1 MDEHHGLQ
9 VEQYKFRCKVCG
21 KYMQYTGRISKNV
34 QEGLKQSQTTDT
46 SIQTA
51 YSTMALLL
59 NRVHITERR
68 WEILTGESNA
78 CDTVPSLTIKFGKLK
93 EEAANVAYFI
103 SMYHRLTDET
113 VVTFEVTWA
122 HASGV
127 DCRVYKSLK
136 VPQALL
142 QDNERDDTV
151 SSAGPLD
158 RCHTTLCKTTD
169 DTSQGGQECDLWRSL
184 SLGYQSGELIKLEP
198 TQLRQDQENLYNNN
212 KCTEHVYTQSKQII
226 SWHFSHRGAFMLPCQ
241 LICGKTRWWRFWVKL
256 TYGPLAGVLA
266 GEVCLTRGGLPSNE
280 SSEKRTQRG
289 LKKTSFPQTLLQ
301 PGSKYGGND
310 KLRPYGSG
318 TLILSAE
325 RLRYTQRS
333 VFTERKFPCIVFLEN
348 TFERYMKYVLSR
360 TTSRKDPVK
369 SCFMSDQ
376 VYVQYGRCVW
386 KIRDTLP
393 DPHGNYTGFIPNR
406 L

>member
-21 KYMQYTGRISKNV
+21 KYMQYTGMISKNV

-68 WEILTGESNA
+68 WEILTGESND
-78 CDTVPSLTIKFGKLK
+78 CDTVPSLTIKFGRLK

-169 DTSQGGQECDLWRSL
+169 DTSQGG
-184 SLGYQSGELIKLEP
+184 
-198 TQLRQDQENLYNNN
+198 
-212 KCTEHVYTQSKQII
+212 
-226 SWHFSHRGAFMLPCQ
+226 
-241 LICGKTRWWRFWVKL
+241 
-256 TYGPLAGVLA
+256 
-266 GEVCLTRGGLPSNE
+266 
-280 SSEKRTQRG
+280 
-289 LKKTSFPQTLLQ
+289 
-301 PGSKYGGND
+301 
-310 KLRPYGSG
+310 
-318 TLILSAE
+318 
-325 RLRYTQRS
+325 
-333 VFTERKFPCIVFLEN
+333 
-348 TFERYMKYVLSR
+348 
-360 TTSRKDPVK
+360 
-369 SCFMSDQ
+369 
-376 VYVQYGRCVW
+376 
-386 KIRDTLP
+386 
-393 DPHGNYTGFIPNR
+393 
-406 L
+406 